1 MPASGVS
8 PPYSVPIN
16 LFRAF
21 RIGEFTRGM
30 PGANECACV
39 GKFFS
44 VDCAPLCVSSESVRF
59 RTVLSDPEHTIRHL
73 PVARPRTPA
82 FQSRCPLHRKRESQH
97 HVNGCCASRNRL
109 PRSGPHTTG
118 NRTVARWKLDRRRA
132 YLCGA
137 GLREEKTLC
146 ATKLSL
152 I

>member
-21 RIGEFTRGM
+21 RIGELLGECPAQM
-30 PGANECACV
+30 KCACV

-73 PVARPRTPA
+73 PVARPRVRA
-82 FQSRCPLHRKRESQH
+82 SRLRCPLHRKRESQH
-97 HVNGCCASRNRL
+97 RVNDCETSRCPCVGGRTRSDGRRSREVQCIPQVCCLKKSARALSTSARASAL
-109 PRSGPHTTG
+109 
-118 NRTVARWKLDRRRA
+118 
-132 YLCGA
+132 
-137 GLREEKTLC
+137 
-146 ATKLSL
+146 
-152 I
+152 